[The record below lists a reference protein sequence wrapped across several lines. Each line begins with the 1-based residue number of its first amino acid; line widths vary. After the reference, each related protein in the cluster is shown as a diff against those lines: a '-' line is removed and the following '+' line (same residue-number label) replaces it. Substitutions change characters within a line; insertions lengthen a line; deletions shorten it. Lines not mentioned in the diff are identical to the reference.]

1 MVVPQSITDLCNE
14 VVEWMDPQR
23 DAQFPFC
30 DTYLM
35 WHYFPPKYDIEVYNC
50 TYPYWRTHGNTI
62 MEDISTQGEFKE
74 TIEKIIIVRGTDKGI
89 ALPKAQ
95 KRRQAYYIVKGDTDI
110 ILGKSYQ
117 KLCQS
122 LEVNDYKLNTWGNRS
137 LEWKPRKEGDVESVG
152 NLWNMNVHIKE
163 GDILLHVTYY
173 DD

>member
-1 MVVPQSITDLCNE
+1 MVVPQSLTDLSLE
-14 VVEWMDPQR
+14 VVEWMDSQR

-35 WHYFPPKYDIEVYNC
+35 WHYFPPEYKIDVYNC
-50 TYPYWRTHGNTI
+50 TFPYWREHGNTI
-62 MEDISTQGEFKE
+62 MEDISINGVFKE
-74 TIEKIIIVRGTDKGI
+74 TIEKIIVVRGTKKGI
-89 ALPKAQ
+89 VLPTATK
-95 KRRQAYYIVKGDTDI
+95 KRQAYYIVKGDTDI

-122 LEVNDYKLNTWGNRS
+122 LEVNDYKLNTWNARG
-137 LEWKPRKEGDVESVG
+137 LEWKPVKEGSVESVG

-163 GDILLHVTYY
+163 GDILIHVTYY

>member
-62 MEDISTQGEFKE
+62 MEDISTQGEFRE
-74 TIEKIIIVRGTDKGI
+74 TIEKIVIVSKKGI
-89 ALPKAQ
+89 NDDGCQEFQFLPRLLCLLPPFKKAHTHRRYKSILFLALFQLVAVSW
-95 KRRQAYYIVKGDTDI
+95 RR
-110 ILGKSYQ
+110 
-117 KLCQS
+117 
-122 LEVNDYKLNTWGNRS
+122 RS
-137 LEWKPRKEGDVESVG
+137 NS
-152 NLWNMNVHIKE
+152 IF
-163 GDILLHVTYY
+163 
-173 DD
+173 